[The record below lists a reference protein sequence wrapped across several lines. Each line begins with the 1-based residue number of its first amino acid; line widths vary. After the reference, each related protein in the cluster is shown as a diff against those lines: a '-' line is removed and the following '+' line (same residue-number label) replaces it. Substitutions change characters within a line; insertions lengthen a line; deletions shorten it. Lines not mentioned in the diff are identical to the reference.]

1 MRRFI
6 LFMKTFA
13 CIVLLL
19 FAIFGNL
26 FAQKQAH
33 DSTYLRLCVYTLA
46 DDSMAG
52 RLAGT
57 NDETRA
63 AEWIAEQF
71 KKSKIKPFFR
81 KNYYQDFDWTVDSVN
96 LRSANVVGYI
106 NNKATQTIIVGAHY
120 DHVGMGGKR
129 SRSYGKHDIHNGADD
144 NASGV
149 AAMLYVA
156 GELRR
161 NGSKNFN
168 YLFIA
173 YGAHEPGLFG
183 SQYFVDSNIVNPG
196 SIRLL
201 VNFDMIGR
209 VSQSEPVLFW
219 SSTDTTLNLNNV
231 TRDNNQMTCKK
242 IELPPGD
249 HTAFTDKKPPVLFL
263 TTGVHDDYHKISD
276 DADKINYSGILGVC
290 RIVIETISALK

>member
-1 MRRFI
+1 MVKNTSLIF
-6 LFMKTFA
+6 
-13 CIVLLL
+13 LLL
-19 FAIFGNL
+19 SFAACVSY
-26 FAQKQAH
+26 AQSSLS
-33 DSTYLRLCVYTLA
+33 DTSYLKWCVYSLA
-46 DDSMAG
+46 DDSMGG
-52 RLAGT
+52 RLAGSGY
-57 NDETRA
+57 EEKA
-63 AEWIAEQF
+63 AIWIAQQLKEN
-71 KKSKIKPFFR
+71 KINPFFK
-81 KNYYQDFDWTVDSVN
+81 KNYYQGFEWTADSVN
-96 LRSANVVGYI
+96 NISFNVIGTI
-106 NNKATQTIIVGAHY
+106 NNYADKTIIIGAHY

-129 SRSYGKHDIHNGADD
+129 SRSYGKHNVHNGADD

-156 GELRR
+156 AELRR
-161 NGSKNFN
+161 NGSKNYN

-231 TRDNNQMTCKK
+231 TKDNNQMRCKE
-242 IELPPGD
+242 IDLPPGD
-249 HTAFTDKKPPVLFL
+249 HTAFADKKTPVLFL

-276 DADKINYSGILGVC
+276 DADKINYPGILGVC